1 MNFREYKED
10 ILTSDT
16 DLKAEYDALET
27 QYELISAVIAARLE
41 QNISQETLAKR
52 IGTKQSNISR
62 FESGNYNPSLGFIN
76 KIANALGR
84 RISIKLNG

>member
-1 MNFREYKED
+1 
-10 ILTSDT
+10 
-16 DLKAEYDALET
+16 
-27 QYELISAVIAARLE
+27 
-41 QNISQETLAKR
+41 
-52 IGTKQSNISR
+52 QSNISR

>member
-27 QYELISAVIAARLE
+27 HYELISAVIAARLE